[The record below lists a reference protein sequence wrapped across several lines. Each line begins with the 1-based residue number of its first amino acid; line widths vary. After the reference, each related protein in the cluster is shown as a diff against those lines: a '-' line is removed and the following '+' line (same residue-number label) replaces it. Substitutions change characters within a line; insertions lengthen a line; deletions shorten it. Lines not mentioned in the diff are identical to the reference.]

1 MFRSERKSDW
11 SITYNANFP
20 SSNATEAN
28 AKYCLDRAVSI
39 ILKKQEHAGVK
50 REPAKNVPFVPPP
63 IYIDRVMFEKPS
75 TQSKPVHTVAKG
87 FSYTIHRIVGGF
99 DPSERFF
106 ELWAESEK
114 QSDATL
120 LGGPAEYY
128 KGYLQ
133 ILPDDDY

>member
-1 MFRSERKSDW
+1 
-11 SITYNANFP
+11 
-20 SSNATEAN
+20 
-28 AKYCLDRAVSI
+28 
-39 ILKKQEHAGVK
+39 
-50 REPAKNVPFVPPP
+50 
-63 IYIDRVMFEKPS
+63 MFEKPS
-75 TQSKPVHTVAKG
+75 TESKPVHTVAKG